1 MAGPDDRQ
9 IRRPG
14 GILRERGWAPISWR
28 AVHNPARLLV
38 PILILVLL
46 LSGCSVRKETSTQAG
61 PATTSGAGSGAG
73 LGSAAT
79 VTKDTVRIT
88 GATPIEDAAGVATA
102 VFPGTSPPSRPR
114 AITLVDSRDWRG
126 AIAASVFA
134 GQRTAAPVLLTD
146 GGIPEPTR
154 DAIDQLR
161 PTGID
166 EIEKIQAIRIG
177 GAPSPG
183 GGLTTK
189 VLTGPDPF
197 ATAAAIDRLNTQI
210 LGRPA
215 GHVMIASGEHP
226 EWAMPAAAW
235 AARSNQPILYT
246 GANAVPE
253 ATLSALRAHKQPHL
267 YVLGPENVIS
277 AEVEK
282 QLGKLAK
289 DVVRIEGP
297 TPVENAVAFARFA
310 RATFGWGFV
319 NPGHNFTVASTTRP
333 LDAAAAAALGSNG
346 IYAPLLLV
354 DKPNPLSLPVENYLL
369 DVQPG
374 YDGDPSTGVFN
385 RVFILGDAKAVGA
398 DAQGRLDEITK
409 LVPVTIENEAGKP
422 PS

>member
-1 MAGPDDRQ
+1 MHHP
-9 IRRPG
+9 
-14 GILRERGWAPISWR
+14 S
-28 AVHNPARLLV
+28 RLLA
-38 PILILVLL
+38 PILILALL
-46 LSGCSVRKETSTQAG
+46 LGGCSVRKETATQAAG

-102 VFPGTSPPSRPR
+102 VFPGTSPPNRPR
-114 AITLVDSRDWRG
+114 AITLVDSKDWRG

-134 GQRTAAPVLLTD
+134 GQRAAAPVLLTD
-146 GGIPEPTR
+146 GGIPDPTR
-154 DAIDQLR
+154 DAINQLR

-166 EIEKIQAIRIG
+166 EVDKVQAIRIG

-189 VLTGPDPF
+189 VVTGPDPF

-246 GANAVPE
+246 GANAVPA
-253 ATLSALRAHKQPHL
+253 ATLTALEAHKKPHL
-267 YVLGPENVIS
+267 YLLGPETVIGK
-277 AEVEK
+277 EVEK

-289 DVVRIEGP
+289 DVVRIDGS
-297 TPVENAVAFARFA
+297 TPVENAVAFARYA

-319 NPGHNFTVASTTRP
+319 NPGHNFALASSTRP

-346 IYAPLLLV
+346 VYAPLLLV
-354 DKPNPLSLPVENYLL
+354 DKPEPLSPPVENYLL

-374 YDGDPSTGVFN
+374 YDSDPSTGVFN
-385 RVFILGDAKAVGA
+385 RVFIMGDSKAVSAG
-398 DAQGRLDEITK
+398 AQGRLDEITK
-409 LVPVTIENEAGKP
+409 LVPVTIDNEAGKP
-422 PS
+422 SS

>member
-1 MAGPDDRQ
+1 MHHPT
-9 IRRPG
+9 
-14 GILRERGWAPISWR
+14 
-28 AVHNPARLLV
+28 RLLA
-38 PILILVLL
+38 PILILSLL
-46 LSGCSVRKETSTQAG
+46 LSGCSVRKETATQAAG
-61 PATTSGAGSGAG
+61 PATTSEAGSGAG

-114 AITLVDSRDWRG
+114 AVTLVDSKDWRG

-146 GGIPEPTR
+146 GGIPDPTR
-154 DAIDQLR
+154 DAINQLR

-166 EIEKIQAIRIG
+166 EVDKVQAIRIG

-215 GHVMIASGEHP
+215 GHVMIASGERP

-246 GANAVPE
+246 GVNAVPA
-253 ATLSALRAHKQPHL
+253 ATLTALKAHKKPHL
-267 YVLGPENVIS
+267 YLLGPETVIS
-277 AEVEK
+277 KEVEK

-297 TPVENAVAFARFA
+297 TPVENAVAFARYA

-319 NPGHNFTVASTTRP
+319 NPGHNFAVASTSRP

-346 IYAPLLLV
+346 VYAPLLLV
-354 DKPNPLSLPVENYLL
+354 DKPNPLALPVENYLL

-374 YDGDPSTGVFN
+374 YDSDPSTGVFN
-385 RVFILGDAKAVGA
+385 RVFIIGDEKAVSA

-409 LVPVTIENEAGKP
+409 LVPVTIENQAGKP
-422 PS
+422 SS